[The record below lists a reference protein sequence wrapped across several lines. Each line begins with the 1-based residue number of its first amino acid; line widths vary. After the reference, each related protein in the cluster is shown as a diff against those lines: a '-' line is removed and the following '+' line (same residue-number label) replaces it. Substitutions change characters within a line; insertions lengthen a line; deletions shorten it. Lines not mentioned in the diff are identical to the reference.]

1 MNKHVL
7 FGALV
12 LGFAVLL
19 GSCRS
24 DIDLPNLDKS
34 AEVELGIALPLGSVS
49 ATIGDFLGNGQVDG
63 IYVGDNGVFFFRDT
77 FDISR
82 TFHDVD
88 LKSKVTNVD
97 KNFDVYEEL
106 DRQGKL
112 DPDGTVNETGKQIK
126 MEFPFTMKLNKI
138 NSDIY
143 DERLDSAFI
152 ENASFSSFI
161 TRKDLPLPAE
171 WIDKVEIELGEEFK
185 RKEGQ
190 IVPVCG
196 PNAFRYSDSIPVTV
210 DNFTINLMKKTG
222 NLPWREYPTNVK
234 NECQMQINFYFTIPS
249 GKKVVI
255 PTTASYNYSL
265 RVRFIDFTAIW
276 GFFKPSSDMRDADTI
291 VIEDEWP
298 KWHDLQKARLP
309 FYEPRINLHIKSK
322 IAGAM
327 VLHGEY
333 LYVKSS
339 QTGDSIFATFDEA
352 EQKLFRVEAFNHP
365 GEYLSLDSKPGDSI
379 RYSVL
384 FDRDP
389 LRGHIDNLF
398 ALRPDILGYKFFID
412 FDSLT
417 TPQIRVL
424 PKTNMK
430 IEADMFAPFRFN
442 KGLEASYIDTLSD
455 INISKYSLDSLLA
468 DVDVVDT
475 IKTANVKLV
484 LTFENKLPVR
494 VRAHVRFLDE
504 NGAEIMDPVDKTK
517 PLRLSETDTLLIEA
531 RKEVFA
537 QGITSPGEPGRSIFT
552 VNVDKDHY
560 ETFTSI
566 RQMEYYAELDAE
578 QMEPYFD
585 QDPEYKVQL
594 TKDDN
599 LKAVLGLSAKAD
611 AIFDLN
617 SKEEN
622 NK

>member
-7 FGALV
+7 FGAFV
-12 LGFAVLL
+12 LLFAALL

-24 DIDLPNLDKS
+24 DIDLPNLDKH
-34 AEVELGIALPLGSVS
+34 AELELGVALPLGSVS

-82 TFHDVD
+82 TFHNVNLKEKVTDVD
-88 LKSKVTNVD
+88 KT
-97 KNFDVYEEL
+97 FDVHAEL
-106 DRQGKL
+106 DRQGLL
-112 DPDGTVNETGKQIK
+112 DPDGTVNRIGKQIK
-126 MEFPFTMKLNKI
+126 MEFPFTLKLNKI
-138 NSDIY
+138 NSDIN

-152 ENASFSSFI
+152 ENASFNSFI
-161 TRKDLPLPAE
+161 TRTDLPLPPE
-171 WIDKVEIELGEEFK
+171 WVDKVEIELGEEFK
-185 RKEGQ
+185 RKDGQ
-190 IVPVCG
+190 TIIVCG
-196 PNAFRYSDSIPVTV
+196 PNAFRYSDSIPLKV
-210 DNFTINLMKKTG
+210 DNFSLNLMKKTG
-222 NLPWREYPTNVK
+222 NLNWREYPGNVK
-234 NECQMQINFYFTIPS
+234 DECQMQINFYFTIPA
-249 GKKVVI
+249 GKSVVI
-255 PTTASYNYSL
+255 PNTASYNYNL

-276 GFFKPSSDMRDADTI
+276 GFFRPSSDMRDADTV

-298 KWHDLQKARLP
+298 KWRDLQKARLP

-352 EQKLFRVEAFNHP
+352 NQKLFRVEAFNHP
-365 GEYLSLDSKPGDSI
+365 GEFLSLDSKPGDSI
-379 RYSVL
+379 RYTVL
-384 FDRDP
+384 FDKDP

-412 FDSLT
+412 FDSLV

-424 PKTNMK
+424 PNTNLK
-430 IEADMFAPFRFN
+430 IEADMYAPFRFN
-442 KGLEASYIDTLSD
+442 KGLEASFIDTLKD
-455 INISKYSLDSLLA
+455 ISISEYSLDSLLA

-484 LTFENKLPVR
+484 LSFENKLPVR
-494 VRAHVRFLDE
+494 VRAHVRFLDD
-504 NGAEIMDPVDKTK
+504 NGDEIMDPVDKTK

-537 QGITSPGEPGRSIFT
+537 QGVTSPGEPGRSIFT
-552 VNVDKDHY
+552 INVDKEHY
-560 ETFTSI
+560 ETFTTI

-585 QDPEYKVQL
+585 TDPEYKVQL

-611 AIFDLN
+611 AIFDLT